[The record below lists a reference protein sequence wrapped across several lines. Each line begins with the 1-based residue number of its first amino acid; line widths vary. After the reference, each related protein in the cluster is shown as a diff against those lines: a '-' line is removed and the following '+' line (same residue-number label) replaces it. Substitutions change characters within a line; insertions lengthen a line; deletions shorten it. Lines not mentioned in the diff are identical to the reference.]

1 MKEKYVIGFVC
12 FIIFLIV
19 VFGTVV
25 IYSSTKD
32 NSSMSSKIEEELSFV
47 EHKLIEMMNSLNNIS
62 FDEVILSE
70 EKGQKGSSGSGDS
83 SSSSDSSKQDT
94 SSSEKGQ
101 EKASQN
107 SSQQSQEQEFSKYS
121 INQKNV
127 LTTEDT
133 NIDWDFIKNSVENLY
148 PTWTTIMIDLHS
160 ANVKNE
166 DILGFSEN
174 LNLLIVYIGQEDK
187 LKTLNTLLNL
197 YNYIPEYAKQAVK
210 DTKKTNL
217 IYTRLY
223 VANSYVLSE
232 EEKWDEMK
240 EKINKAQEY
249 YSGIINSINDKNSQ
263 NKISQIYVSLNET
276 NSAINYKDKKLYYIK
291 YIDLMENL
299 LNL

>member
-94 SSSEKGQ
+94 SSSEKEQ

-174 LNLLIVYIGQEDK
+174 LNSLIVYIGQEDK
-187 LKTLNTLLNL
+187 LKTISTLLNL
-197 YNYIPEYAKQAVK
+197 YNYIPDY
-210 DTKKTNL
+210 
-217 IYTRLY
+217 
-223 VANSYVLSE
+223 
-232 EEKWDEMK
+232 
-240 EKINKAQEY
+240 
-249 YSGIINSINDKNSQ
+249 
-263 NKISQIYVSLNET
+263 
-276 NSAINYKDKKLYYIK
+276 
-291 YIDLMENL
+291 
-299 LNL
+299 

>member
-70 EKGQKGSSGSGDS
+70 EKGQKGSSESGDS

-127 LTTEDT
+127 LTTENT
-133 NIDWDFIKNSVENLY
+133 NIDWDCIKNSVENLY

-174 LNLLIVYIGQEDK
+174 LNSLIVYIGQEDK
-187 LKTLNTLLNL
+187 LKTISTLLNL

-291 YIDLMENL
+291 YIDLMEKL
-299 LNL
+299 FDF

>member
-1 MKEKYVIGFVC
+1 MNEKYVIGFVC

-70 EKGQKGSSGSGDS
+70 EKGQKGSSESGDS
-83 SSSSDSSKQDT
+83 S

-174 LNLLIVYIGQEDK
+174 LNSLIVYIGQEDK

-291 YIDLMENL
+291 YIDLMEKL
-299 LNL
+299 FDF

>member
-70 EKGQKGSSGSGDS
+70 EKGQKGSSESGDS

-121 INQKNV
+121 INEKNV
-127 LTTEDT
+127 LTTENT
-133 NIDWDFIKNSVENLY
+133 NIDWDCIKNSVENLY

-174 LNLLIVYIGQEDK
+174 LNSLIVYIGQEDK
-187 LKTLNTLLNL
+187 LKTISTLLNL

-291 YIDLMENL
+291 YIDLMEKL
-299 LNL
+299 FDF